1 MLLLLGTKCGGDGVK
16 KKWVTE
22 YWVHFDD
29 SDLHILEGKDWR
41 QWKDYIDYS
50 FNGDKVILIERV
62 RTEYDDCST
71 YDREYETLWEVTA

>member
-1 MLLLLGTKCGGDGVK
+1 MK

-71 YDREYETLWEVTA
+71 YGREYETLWEVTA